1 MTIKH
6 ALFFL
11 PLLVLPLPLRAAGS
25 IDQCTYF
32 LQHRE
37 FNHAIDA
44 GQKALQETDPHRHEL
59 ISAAHLCLG
68 AALKQAGQTDQALEE
83 LHKVRDLG
91 ASSADALVAT
101 TLLATLSLAGGDP
114 ELALQYYHEAARMA
128 HDQHNR
134 SIEAAM
140 LRAMG
145 NLFFGRKD
153 ASHALQYYEQSVQL
167 GGDTDAAMMDALA
180 TLYVQKKMTA
190 QAIQSEKRALELAR
204 QQKEPV
210 WSGRYELALGAL
222 YRQARQFDQATPLLQ
237 QALQDARLH
246 NDRPT
251 QARALELQGRL
262 ALDTG
267 QKETAAALFLQAQ
280 EAYTQIG
287 DQYDA
292 YQMYQQRQLLLPPK
306 PKRKAG

>member
-1 MTIKH
+1 MTIKN
-6 ALFFL
+6 ALLFL
-11 PLLVLPLPLRAAGS
+11 PFLALPLPLHAAGS

-32 LQHRE
+32 LQHRD

-44 GQKALQETDPHRHEL
+44 GQKALQETDPHQHEL

-68 AALKQAGQTDQALEE
+68 AALKQAGHPDQALEE
-83 LHKVRDLG
+83 LHRVRDLG

-101 TLLATLSLAGGDP
+101 TLLAAISLAGGDQ

-134 SIEAAM
+134 PVEAAT

-145 NLFFGRKD
+145 NLFFNRKD
-153 ASHALQYYEQSVQL
+153 ANHARQYYEQSVHL

-180 TLYVQKKMTA
+180 SLYGQKKMTA
-190 QAIQSEKRALELAR
+190 QAIQSEKRALELAK

-210 WSGRYELALGAL
+210 WSGRYALALGEW
-222 YRQARQFDQATPLLQ
+222 YRQARQFDQAAPLLQ
-237 QALQDARLH
+237 QALQDARQH

-251 QARALELQGRL
+251 QARALALQGQL

-267 QKETAAALFLQAQ
+267 QKEAAAALFLQAQ
-280 EAYTQIG
+280 EAYTQFG
-287 DQYDA
+287 DQYNA

-306 PKRKAG
+306 PPHKAG